1 MAAYPPIAARVLY
14 NRGIRGPEEAEAFL
28 DAALPAG
35 ESGSLLH
42 EFRPAVERLA
52 RAVEQGERIAI
63 YGDFDADGITSSAI
77 LTKGLRG
84 LGLTVMP
91 YIPDRVAEGH
101 GLNEG
106 AVRLLAE
113 SGADLIVTAD
123 CGITDADEVALAA
136 ELGVDTI
143 VTDHHSPPARLPDA
157 AAVVNPKLPGQPA
170 AYRDLAS
177 CGVAYKLMEALYEHG
192 GKDLS
197 ESLLGLAALGTIA
210 DMAPLTAGNRALTRE
225 GLAALNRAEDAGIKA
240 LIEVAGIGPGRVDSE
255 AVSFALAPR
264 INAPGRMGHAEDGY
278 KLLTAESEEEAA
290 ALAKALDEKNLERR
304 TATTA
309 ILDKVME
316 QRAAF
321 ESRPIIILGDAEF
334 PPGLVGLAAGRLTDQ
349 YYRPA
354 VVCTVGPEETRGS
367 CRSIPEFN
375 IIEAL
380 RRVDREAEGIF
391 LRYGGH
397 AQAAGFTV
405 AAERFGEF
413 TERLTAVAAEE
424 LRDMELAPRL
434 DIDAE
439 VSLDRIDGATI
450 KALRR
455 VEPYG
460 QGNPPPTFLA
470 RGVQALDAR
479 TLGAGG
485 EHLRLKIRAGRV
497 TWNAIYFNAEAPPEA
512 VQGALDLVF
521 ALKVDRFGGY
531 ATLQLEVL
539 DLALHTAGVQTAM
552 L

>member
-14 NRGIRGPEEAEAFL
+14 NRGIRGPEEAKEFL

-52 RAVEQGERIAI
+52 SAIERGERVAV
-63 YGDFDADGITSSAI
+63 YGDFDADGVTSSAI
-77 LTKGLRG
+77 LTNGLRG
-84 LGLTVMP
+84 LGVTVMP

-143 VTDHHSPPARLPDA
+143 VTDHHSPPERLPDA

-170 AYRDLAS
+170 TYRDLAS
-177 CGVAYKLMEALYEHG
+177 CGVAYKLIEALYEHG
-192 GKDLS
+192 GKAPK

-210 DMAPLTAGNRALTRE
+210 DMAPLTSGNRVLVRE
-225 GLAALNRAEDAGIKA
+225 GLAALNRADDAGIKA
-240 LIEVAGIGPGRVDSE
+240 LIEVSGIGSGRVDAE

-264 INAPGRMGHAEDGY
+264 INAAGRMGHAEDGY
-278 KLLTAESEEEAA
+278 KLLTAESEDEAA
-290 ALAKALDEKNLERR
+290 ELAKVLDAKNLERR
-304 TATTA
+304 TATKT
-309 ILDKVME
+309 IIDKVLE
-316 QRAAF
+316 RRAAF
-321 ESRPIIILGDAEF
+321 ESSPIIILGDADF
-334 PPGLVGLAAGRLTDQ
+334 PPGVVGLAAGRLTDQ

-354 VVCTVGPEETRGS
+354 IVCTTGTEETRGS
-367 CRSIPEFN
+367 CRSIPEFD
-375 IIEAL
+375 IIKAL
-380 RRVDREAEGIF
+380 RRVDREADGIF

-405 AAERFGEF
+405 AADRFDEL
-413 TERLTAVAAEE
+413 TERLTAVAAEV
-424 LRDMELAPRL
+424 LRDVELAPRL

-439 VSLDRIDGATI
+439 VSLDRIDGVTI

-455 VEPYG
+455 IEPYG

-470 RGVQALDAR
+470 RGVEAR
-479 TLGAGG
+479 EARPLGSSGD
-485 EHLRLKIRAGRV
+485 HLRLKIRAGRV
-497 TWNAIYFNAEAPPEA
+497 TWNAVYFNAGIPPEA
-512 VQGALDLVF
+512 ARGALDLVF

-531 ATLQLEVL
+531 ETLQLEVL
-539 DLALHTAGVQTAM
+539 DLALHSDGVQTAM